1 MLRSLVL
8 SMIST
13 SLLMALGLGLKRGWL
28 PLRRWGDTWPQIMFY
43 IEDLFTSAILKKTM
57 TVHHPKIIAL
67 KLELENNRQHIDVK
81 PLWRSLLGLSL

>member
-8 SMIST
+8 SLIST
-13 SLLMALGLGLKRGWL
+13 SLLMALGLQRGWL

-43 IEDLFTSAILKKTM
+43 IEGLFASAISKKTM
-57 TVHHPKIIAL
+57 TVKHPKIIVL

-81 PLWRSLLGLSL
+81 PLWRSVCLSLLN